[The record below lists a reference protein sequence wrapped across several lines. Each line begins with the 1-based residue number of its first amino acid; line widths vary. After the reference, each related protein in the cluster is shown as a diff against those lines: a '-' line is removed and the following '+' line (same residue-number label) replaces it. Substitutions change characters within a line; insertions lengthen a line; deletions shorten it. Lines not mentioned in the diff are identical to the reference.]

1 MERSANLSR
10 HRGILRVGLIALAVP
25 NLAVGGW
32 LLIAPRSFYDRFPG
46 FGHRWVGP
54 LGHYSQHAFSDFGGA
69 LIALGLLACLA
80 AAWMERRLVQ
90 AALITVLC
98 QSVAH
103 FVYHLTRLG
112 ALPTADDIADQLS
125 LAYGI
130 VLPLALAPLTR
141 R

>member
-1 MERSANLSR
+1 MDRTAGIQR
-10 HRGILRVGLIALAVP
+10 HRRLLRVGLVALAIPDLV
-25 NLAVGGW
+25 VGGW
-32 LLIAPRSFYDRFPG
+32 LVIAPRSFYDSFPG
-46 FGHRWVGP
+46 LGHRWVGA
-54 LGHYSQHAFSDFGGA
+54 LGPYSQHAFSDFGGA
-69 LIALGLLACLA
+69 LLALGVLGCLA

-98 QSVAH
+98 ESVAH

-112 ALPTADDIADQLS
+112 SLPAADDVANQLS

-130 VLPLALAPLTR
+130 VLPLVLAPLTR